1 MVRPSSPTLSIRNKD
16 FHPDDFLE
24 HNEFARLIHVSPRTL
39 ARYRERGLVPFIQLS
54 QKKFIYA
61 KVDSVQFIRSRYN
74 TEIFKTESNG
84 QGLLFA

>member
-1 MVRPSSPTLSIRNKD
+1 MPTARFMADRTPDLHSS
-16 FHPDDFLE
+16 DFLE

-39 ARYRERGLVPFIQLS
+39 ARYREEGKVPFIQLS
-54 QKKFIYA
+54 RKKFIYA

-74 TEIFKTESNG
+74 TQIFKSESNG